1 MTNLVKQSIFINNHI
16 VNPMYRNKVITTSL
30 DVLAVATA
38 ISLLTAST
46 GGGLVISAF
55 AAKKGSDPSDTS
67 SSKKNTSSASSFSTG
82 TKSKFIKCVT
92 ALSGSI
98 SKAEVDNCWNQVFES
113 GSVTGLTLG
122 SSTGSS
128 SSSSGHS
135 SGNGVSSTG
144 ASST

>member
-1 MTNLVKQSIFINNHI
+1 LLSNLFLINNHI

-30 DVLAVATA
+30 AVLAVATA

-98 SKAEVDNCWNQVFES
+98 SRAEVDNCWNQVFES

-128 SSSSGHS
+128 SSSGHS